1 MSDFDP
7 DKCTIGVAVTEKVE
21 GVREYLSSM
30 DKRNAEDHRVIRSQM
45 DRINETVD
53 KVRNRLPVWAVV
65 AFTLLGTALGALLAV
80 AIQNGMG

>member
-21 GVREYLSSM
+21 GVRQYLSSM
-30 DKRNAEDHRVIRSQM
+30 DRRNAEDHRVIRSQM

-80 AIQNGMG
+80 AIQNGTG

>member
-1 MSDFDP
+1 VSDFDP
-7 DKCTIGVAVTEKVE
+7 DRCTIGVAVTEKVE
-21 GVREYLSSM
+21 GVRQYLSSM

-80 AIQNGMG
+80 AIQNGTG